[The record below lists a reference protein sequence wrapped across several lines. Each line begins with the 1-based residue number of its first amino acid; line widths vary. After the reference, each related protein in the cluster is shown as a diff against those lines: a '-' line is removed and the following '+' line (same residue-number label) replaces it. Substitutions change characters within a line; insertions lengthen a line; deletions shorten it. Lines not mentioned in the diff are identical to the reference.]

1 MIHVSGKQAQLAGN
15 ILQEASLNIVVIVQG
30 LGVTV
35 FPDFPTPCCHRD
47 VQPGDIEVH
56 SPAPARGLVP
66 GQNTNASS
74 KTNHQII
81 HLSNNVSMAR
91 GAGLHPFA
99 MHKQLLIF
107 SVFEEGE
114 S

>member
-1 MIHVSGKQAQLAGN
+1 MIHVSDEQAQLAGN
-15 ILQEASLNIVVIVQG
+15 ILQEASLNVVIVVQG

-35 FPDFPTPCCHRD
+35 FPVLPTPCCHRD

-56 SPAPARGLVP
+56 SSASARGFVP

>member
-1 MIHVSGKQAQLAGN
+1 MLCSKVSK
-15 ILQEASLNIVVIVQG
+15 VIIQG
-30 LGVTV
+30 LGAAA
-35 FPDFPTPCCHRD
+35 FPALPTPCCHRD
-47 VQPGDIEVH
+47 GQPGDVEVH
-56 SPAPARGLVP
+56 SPAPTRGSVP

-74 KTNHQII
+74 KTGPQII

-91 GAGLHPFA
+91 GAGLHPFE
-99 MHKQLLIF
+99 MPEQLLLF